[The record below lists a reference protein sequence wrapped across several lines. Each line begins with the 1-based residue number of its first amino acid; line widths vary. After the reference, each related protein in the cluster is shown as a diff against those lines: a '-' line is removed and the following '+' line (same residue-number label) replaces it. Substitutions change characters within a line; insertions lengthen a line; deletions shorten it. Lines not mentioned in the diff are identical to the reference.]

1 MAFRGIVWAL
11 IIELSV
17 LTVIAVIWIALDA
30 WLR

>member
-17 LTVIAVIWIALDA
+17 LAVIAVIWIALDA